1 MRWGAQ
7 RTLQEEVSDDQGS
20 PQTSLSGVYGLKPAR
35 LLCPWNSPG
44 KNNGVGSHFLF
55 QGIFPTQGLN
65 LGLLHCRR
73 ILYHLSHQGSP
84 NDKAHSGGSDIKE
97 STCSAGDL
105 GLIPG
110 SGRSP
115 EQGNR
120 NPLQYSC
127 LENSMDRAQSIGVTW
142 RWTQSSNY
150 ACTHTQHM
158 YRYILKNF
166 SSSFFIY

>member
-1 MRWGAQ
+1 MPSPGDLPKPGTEREP
-7 RTLQEEVSDDQGS
+7 RSPTLQAVSLPAEPQG
-20 PQTSLSGVYGLKPAR
+20 KP
-35 LLCPWNSPG
+35 
-44 KNNGVGSHFLF
+44 KNTGVGSLSLL
-55 QGIFPTQGLN
+55 QGIFLTQELKR
-65 LGLLHCRR
+65 GLLHCRR

-127 LENSMDRAQSIGVTW
+127 LGNPVGREAWWATVHRSQT
-142 RWTQSSNY
+142 
-150 ACTHTQHM
+150 
-158 YRYILKNF
+158 
-166 SSSFFIY
+166 